1 MIKIIKSKNKI
12 LFWHIPYQERATY
25 FLGGAKMDLHDKKQ
39 PYDEHD
45 DLEEELLEEETDDIP
60 DNEEYQEDY
69 EETVEESAV
78 KDDGMSQQKKSKN
91 LGVYLAM
98 ALCLVALGV
107 GAWATYDT
115 VVKFSDVTQDTASS
129 SAPQSSTAEVNQTV
143 SGVPKDNA
151 MDENLSVAESEVVSE
166 GAVSSEEPVSS
177 EVVSEQPVESQAPE
191 YYNYPIAG
199 QEILNGFSNGDPV
212 YNMTMD
218 DWRTH
223 DGLDIGAEKGQ
234 NVMSIGAGTVVDSY
248 EDIMWGNVLII
259 QHGDIEVRYCGLTD
273 KSLLAAGDIVEDGQI
288 LGTVGT
294 IPIEEESGYHL
305 HIQMKKDDV
314 WIDPTRVLKETA

>member
-1 MIKIIKSKNKI
+1 
-12 LFWHIPYQERATY
+12 
-25 FLGGAKMDLHDKKQ
+25 MDLHDKKQ
-39 PYDEHD
+39 PYNEYDN
-45 DLEEELLEEETDDIP
+45 LEEELLEKETDDIL
-60 DNEEYQEDY
+60 DDEEYQEDA
-69 EETVEESAV
+69 EVEEESAV
-78 KDDGMSQQKKSKN
+78 KDDGTSQPKKQKN

-115 VVKFSDVTQDTASS
+115 VVKISDVTQDTTFS
-129 SAPQSSTAEVNQTV
+129 SAPQNSTAEVNQTV
-143 SGVPKDNA
+143 SGVPKDNV
-151 MDENLSVAESEVVSE
+151 MEDDLPIAESTVVSE
-166 GAVSSEEPVSS
+166 STSSEETVSSEI
-177 EVVSEQPVESQAPE
+177 VSEQPVESQVPE
-191 YYNYPIAG
+191 YYNYPVAG

-248 EDIMWGNVLII
+248 EDIMWGNVLVI

-273 KSLLAAGDIVEDGQI
+273 KSLLAAGDTVEDGQI

-294 IPIEEESGYHL
+294 IPVSYTHLDVYKRQHIRHHDEPLFCQNFSGFYGF
-305 HIQMKKDDV
+305 IVV
-314 WIDPTRVLKETA
+314 WH

>member
-1 MIKIIKSKNKI
+1 
-12 LFWHIPYQERATY
+12 
-25 FLGGAKMDLHDKKQ
+25 MDLHDKKQ

-45 DLEEELLEEETDDIP
+45 DLEEELLEEETDDIL
-60 DNEEYQEDY
+60 DDEEYQEDD
-69 EETVEESAV
+69 EEAEEESAV
-78 KDDGMSQQKKSKN
+78 KDDGASQPKKQKN

-115 VVKFSDVTQDTASS
+115 VVKISDVTQDTASS
-129 SAPQSSTAEVNQTV
+129 SAPQSSTAEVNQIV
-143 SGVPKDNA
+143 SGVPKDNV
-151 MDENLSVAESEVVSE
+151 MEDNLPIAESEVVSE
-166 GAVSSEEPVSS
+166 SASSEETVSS
-177 EVVSEQPVESQAPE
+177 EVVSEQPVESQVPE
-191 YYNYPIAG
+191 YYNYPVAG

-248 EDIMWGNVLII
+248 EDIMWGNVLVI

-273 KSLLAAGDIVEDGQI
+273 KSLLAAGDTVEDGQI

-294 IPIEEESGYHL
+294 IPIEEKLGAHL
-305 HIQMKKDDV
+305 HIQMKKVGV
-314 WIDPTRVLKETA
+314 WIDPTRVLKEAA